1 MGDLTKCTVHSQF
14 IIVTHNKA
22 TMAAVDIIYGVH
34 MPEQGVSMVTAVDF
48 RELGHTAELA
58 AK

>member
-1 MGDLTKCTVHSQF
+1 
-14 IIVTHNKA
+14 
-22 TMAAVDIIYGVH
+22 MAAVDIIYGVH

-58 AK
+58 VK